1 MDEKVIDCY
10 ITGGMGRYMDCKKKE
25 KQKRKCRAEPRLC
38 SIVSCGLEALSLG
51 FPSLGTT
58 LRRWVPP
65 FVVRHYPLS
74 LGFTLRRWAL
84 PSAVGFCPSSCCYAS
99 LSSLSIPMSL
109 LMSGIVVVV
118 GVPSPWNVPS
128 LSAGSCSDIAVVVVY
143 IAVVVVSVVRWG
155 GSPGRMVLNPSVG
168 LVSLSLGS
176 LPLEA
181 FPTLPLS
188 GVVLGCHLDVVRAVG
203 LGLLKS
209 SLSTPVL
216 GSPLPDVV
224 CVPPTALH
232 PNFMRTQSLC
242 STRVRVAK
250 YVSLSFD
257 LYHC

>member
-1 MDEKVIDCY
+1 
-10 ITGGMGRYMDCKKKE
+10 
-25 KQKRKCRAEPRLC
+25 
-38 SIVSCGLEALSLG
+38 
-51 FPSLGTT
+51 
-58 LRRWVPP
+58 
-65 FVVRHYPLS
+65 
-74 LGFTLRRWAL
+74 
-84 PSAVGFCPSSCCYAS
+84 
-99 LSSLSIPMSL
+99 MSL
-109 LMSGIVVVV
+109 LMSGIVVVI
-118 GVPSPWNVPS
+118 GVPSPWGIPN

-143 IAVVVVSVVRWG
+143 IVVVVVSVIRWG

-181 FPTLPLS
+181 FPTLPLG

-203 LGLLKS
+203 MGLLKS

-224 CVPPTALH
+224 RVPPTALH
-232 PNFMRTQSLC
+232 PNFMPTRSLC

-257 LYHC
+257 LYHCRIAAGVVECGLLWSSVSLLNGRAFGGAPTLLDRHRRCLLRWRWVGAVS